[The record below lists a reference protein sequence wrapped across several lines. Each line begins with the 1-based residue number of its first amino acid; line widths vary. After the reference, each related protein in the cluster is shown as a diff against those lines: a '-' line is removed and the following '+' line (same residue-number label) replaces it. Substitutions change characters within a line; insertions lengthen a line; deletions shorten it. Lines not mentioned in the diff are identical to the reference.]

1 MTEGDDKAMVSDAST
16 GLPGPQAPDLEQ
28 LQRSYGLLMK
38 RVTDLEE
45 KLTDARRETSEARW
59 SVRLLRDATANLLA
73 PIMLVGST
81 YFLLGWMT
89 AENSWD
95 YALIAGA
102 AIFGVCW
109 LRNAGRR
116 FDEV

>member
-1 MTEGDDKAMVSDAST
+1 MTEGNDKAVIPDAST
-16 GLPGPQAPDLEQ
+16 GLPGPQPPDLEQ
-28 LQRSYGLLMK
+28 LQRSYGKLMG
-38 RVTDLEE
+38 RVTDLEK
-45 KLTDARRETSEARW
+45 KLDDARRETSEARW
-59 SVRLLRDATANLLA
+59 SVRLLRDATVNLLA

-81 YFLLGWMT
+81 YFLLGWIT
-89 AENSWD
+89 AENWWD

-109 LRNAGRR
+109 LRKAGRR

>member
-1 MTEGDDKAMVSDAST
+1 MTDGSDKAMISDAST
-16 GLPGPQAPDLEQ
+16 GLPGPQPLDLEE
-28 LQRSYGLLMK
+28 LQRAHSNLVR

-45 KLTDARRETSEARW
+45 KLDDARRKTSEARW

-73 PIMLVGST
+73 PILLVGST
-81 YFLLGWMT
+81 YFLLGWIT
-89 AENSWD
+89 AEYWWD